1 MPERTKTRRI
11 KTDAFLADAV
21 NVALDAAVDVAR
33 VGAVGEHSSFEMLD
47 ERLGIHYFSSTEPGY
62 VGWRWGVTVARVP
75 RGRKVTV
82 CEVDLVPGEGSLL
95 APEWIPWEDRLLPGD
110 VSRDDILPYRAEDA
124 RLDQGY
130 EATGLDAD
138 ELLTHEMGL
147 GRPRVLSARG
157 RADAIKRWYN
167 SEQGPKP
174 GRLPKS
180 TCSTCGFLLKMSGSM
195 RTVFGVCA
203 NAWSADDGRV
213 VSLDHSCGSHSE
225 TDVPRRE
232 SEWPVRPSRVNDFQV
247 ESAPMPTETDIAAAQ
262 VEHED
267 TNPVEEAQPQKSQR
281 GNTPRKDTPEPAT
294 SSEKAVSDEQAL
306 QAAALE
312 EEHLDERQ
320 TKGDQ
325 SQNSQLSEI
334 RTDITTEAETAG
346 DAVLEPEQAEEE
358 SSTKRTSR
366 RTRTRVPRQ
375 SALRTRR
382 MHRSTHR
389 KN

>member
-1 MPERTKTRRI
+1 MPERTKTRKL
-11 KTDAFLADAV
+11 KTDAFLVGAIG
-21 NVALDAAVDVAR
+21 VALDAVVDVAR
-33 VGAVGEHSSFEMLD
+33 AGAVGEHSGFEMLD

-110 VSRDDILPYRAEDA
+110 VSREDVLPYRAEDA

-247 ESAPMPTETDIAAAQ
+247 ESAPMPTPAETTAAQ
-262 VEHED
+262 TDNETAISAEEPQMQDPQHKDMQAVTVPFGKETREENALGELP
-267 TNPVEEAQPQKSQR
+267 TEENKVEEAL
-281 GNTPRKDTPEPAT
+281 A
-294 SSEKAVSDEQAL
+294 
-306 QAAALE
+306 E
-312 EEHLDERQ
+312 E
-320 TKGDQ
+320 
-325 SQNSQLSEI
+325 
-334 RTDITTEAETAG
+334 
-346 DAVLEPEQAEEE
+346 AEEE

-366 RTRTRVPRQ
+366 RARTRVPRQ